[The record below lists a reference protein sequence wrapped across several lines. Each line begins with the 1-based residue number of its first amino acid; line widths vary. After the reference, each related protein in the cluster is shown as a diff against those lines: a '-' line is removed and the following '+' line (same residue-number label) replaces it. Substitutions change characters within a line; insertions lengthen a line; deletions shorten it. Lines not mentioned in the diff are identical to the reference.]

1 VTGVCVCG
9 GIKCYIVVYWEGK
22 HRKIKDR
29 DGHPFGYDKAKRQ
42 LEVMRAKMD
51 EGDFD
56 IDDWLPGKLDEK
68 LFESLMEK
76 WLEEKEKLFNQ
87 DALAY
92 STLASYQSINKKHF
106 VFFEGK
112 DVREI
117 KKRHFKDFD
126 TYLYENGL
134 RFKSTKQTIF
144 SCLHSFFNWLLKDQ
158 EVISKVPVFPDIEG
172 DESEPK
178 TYLEYEDQQEYL
190 KKLPDQY
197 RDIFAFGMETGLRS
211 GELCSLQ
218 IKDIDPKRLDLIV
231 TRTFST
237 GRRLHNKT
245 KQKRT
250 ERIPLSDTAIE
261 IIKRHAENKTAGS
274 YLFLD
279 NKGNPFY
286 AHKLWWAW
294 QRYVGVATPHEA
306 MRHSFGNQLLDDGMP
321 LEDLQIALRHKTI
334 TTTMKYV
341 HRKSERLRD
350 RINQRGK
357 IKLIRNDPGTTRNE
371 SENANTL

>member
-1 VTGVCVCG
+1 
-9 GIKCYIVVYWEGK
+9 VYWEGK
-22 HRKIKDR
+22 HWKVKDR

-42 LEVMRAKMD
+42 LEVMRSRMD
-51 EGDFD
+51 ERDFD

-68 LFESLMEK
+68 LFETLIEK
-76 WLEEKEKLFNQ
+76 WLDEKEKLVIQGTF
-87 DALAY
+87 AY
-92 STLASYQSINKKHF
+92 STLASYRSIVKKHL
-106 VFFEGK
+106 VFFDGK

-117 KKRHFKDFD
+117 KKRHIKDFD
-126 TYLYENGL
+126 NHLYESGIK
-134 RFKSTKQTIF
+134 RRSTKQTIY
-144 SCLHSFFNWLLKDQ
+144 SLLHSFFNWLLNDQ
-158 EVISKVPVFPDIEG
+158 ELISKVPVFPDIEG
-172 DESEPK
+172 EESAPK
-178 TYLEYEDQQEYL
+178 TYLEYEDQQECL
-190 KKLPDQY
+190 QKLPDQY

-211 GELCSLQ
+211 GELCSLL
-218 IKDIDPKRLDLIV
+218 IKDIDPKRLDIVV
-231 TRTFST
+231 TRTFSS

-261 IIKRHAENKTAGS
+261 IIKRNAGNKTGGN

-279 NKGNPFY
+279 SKGNPHY
-286 AHKLWWAW
+286 AHKLWWVW
-294 QRYVGVATPHEA
+294 KRYIGTATPHEA

-341 HRKSERLRD
+341 HRKTERLRD

-357 IKLIRNDPGTTRNE
+357 IKLIRNESGTNGNE
-371 SENANTL
+371 SKNANTL